1 MSIKSSQT
9 LVEEAK
15 KSIETL
21 NSDEVKQL
29 VEKNQ
34 ITLIDIRDIRE
45 LWKEGTIENSKHIP
59 RGMLEFWLDPE
70 SSYYKTNKIKD
81 MKKMV
86 LFCALGFRSALATKS
101 LKDMGFKN
109 VAHVDGGF
117 DALKNSGLSV
127 ISKEKK

>member
-59 RGMLEFWLDPE
+59 RGMIEFWLE
-70 SSYYKTNKIKD
+70 GRNRIHERLRYNKELNNWIKR
-81 MKKMV
+81 
-86 LFCALGFRSALATKS
+86 LL
-101 LKDMGFKN
+101 N
-109 VAHVDGGF
+109 P
-117 DALKNSGLSV
+117 
-127 ISKEKK
+127 

>member
-86 LFCALGFRSALATKS
+86 LFCALGFRSA
-101 LKDMGFKN
+101 
-109 VAHVDGGF
+109 
-117 DALKNSGLSV
+117 
-127 ISKEKK
+127 